1 MVRHENMSLNREKA
15 IRQYKSFCNQY
26 QKKEQSDK
34 KVIITEERVNRQ
46 SIINCRA

>member
-1 MVRHENMSLNREKA
+1 MSLSREKA